1 LRFDF
6 TDYMNQ
12 EDNNYL
18 GEDNISEALNR
29 FKASLMTGSKNYF
42 DVSEF
47 EEIVEYFLDEGDINS
62 SEIAARQGIQ
72 IHPGSVQLKLKY
84 AEVLLNSGKYD
95 SAFDYLEMAEQIE
108 SANPDI
114 HFIKGSAWL
123 IIGENEKA
131 EKSFD
136 KALEIAGTDRE
147 DILCQIGAAYIQAG
161 ENHKG
166 IEYYEKVLKINPVN
180 EIALYELGFISD
192 QSGDFQKSINYYNRY
207 LDNDPFN
214 HYIWFNLGISYNKS
228 ENYKKA
234 VEAYEFALAL
244 KEDFYQALFN
254 LANSCANIG
263 KFKRAVSKYMEY
275 LEHDPDNDDAWCYIG
290 ECYLNLEDYNKSEY
304 YYQKAISINQDNDVA
319 WFGAGLIMWLEHK
332 WQESIVFMEKALKID
347 DMNQEYW
354 LALAR
359 IYNDCDLNHKAENAL
374 MRAAGLEPG
383 NSEVWLTWVDFCA
396 KSGEIDKAIAIMK
409 SAMET
414 NGDVL
419 LKYRTVGLLLEK
431 KKDNEACELLVSAMK
446 QEFVQLQ
453 YLYDVYP
460 EALKNKKINKLIDS
474 FRGKYPL

>member
-1 LRFDF
+1 
-6 TDYMNQ
+6 MNQ

-18 GEDNISEALNR
+18 GENNISEALNR
-29 FKASLMTGSKNYF
+29 FKTSLMTGSKNYF

-62 SEIAARQGIQ
+62 SEIAVRQGIR
-72 IHPGSVQLKLKY
+72 IHPGSVRLKLKY

-95 SAFDYLEMAEQIE
+95 SALEYLDLAEQIE

-114 HFIKGSAWL
+114 HYIKGSVWL
-123 IIGENEKA
+123 VIGEDEKA
-131 EKSFD
+131 ERSFG
-136 KALEIAGTDRE
+136 KALETAGADRE

-161 ENHKG
+161 DTKKG
-166 IEYYEKVLKINPVN
+166 VDYYKEVLKINPVN
-180 EIALYELGFISD
+180 EIALYELGFISN
-192 QSGDFQKSINYYNRY
+192 QEGDFQKSIDYYNRY
-207 LDNDPFN
+207 LDGDPFN
-214 HYIWFNLGISYNKS
+214 HYIWFNLGISYNKAES
-228 ENYKKA
+228 YKEA
-234 VEAYEFALAL
+234 IEAYEFALAL

-254 LANSCANIG
+254 IANSYANIG
-263 KFKRAVSKYMEY
+263 KFKRAISKYMEY

-290 ECYLNLEDYNKSEY
+290 ECYLNLEDYTKSEY
-304 YYQKAISINQDNDVA
+304 YYQKAISINPNNDVA
-319 WFGAGLIMWLEHK
+319 WFGTGLIMWMEQK

-347 DMNQEYW
+347 DMNPEYW

-359 IYNDCDLNHKAENAL
+359 VYNDYGLTPKAEAAL
-374 MRAAGLEPG
+374 IRAAGLEPG
-383 NSEVWLTWVDFCA
+383 NSEVWLTWVDFCVD
-396 KSGEIDKAIAIMK
+396 SGEIDKAIAIMR

-453 YLYDVYP
+453 YLYDIYP
-460 EALKNKKINKLIDS
+460 PALKNKEINKLVDY
-474 FRGKYPL
+474 FRGKMY

>member
-1 LRFDF
+1 
-6 TDYMNQ
+6 MNQ